1 MTLEDTCGPVHFYLL
16 PFVRPSMVKPILGTD
31 ENGVNFSYD
40 ETVRRLLARES
51 INTTERNVLVTH
63 QFYLPAG
70 KLAEEIERMD
80 SETRTVGNID
90 QIRTDMLEPFD
101 YVAMGH
107 IHKPHGRSEQSS
119 TCTVGRRWR
128 VL

>member
-1 MTLEDTCGPVHFYLL
+1 MCIRD
-16 PFVRPSMVKPILGTD
+16 R
-31 ENGVNFSYD
+31 
-40 ETVRRLLARES
+40 
-51 INTTERNVLVTH
+51 
-63 QFYLPAG
+63 FYLPAG

-107 IHKPHGRSEQSS
+107 IHKPMQ
-119 TCTVGRRWR
+119 VGAKQY
-128 VL
+128 VYLSLIHI